1 MCSSG
6 ARAPQERIFAPIR
19 ARICPLIFNPVR
31 PNLVTAYYYI
41 FFGIV
46 CILGGALGYARAR
59 SKASIIAGGVSG
71 ALLIL
76 AGVLARGFIPYAIA
90 IVVSVLLL
98 AHFGRSFV
106 ASRKPMPA
114 VPMILLSLVCIAL
127 TVRHLIH

>member
-1 MCSSG
+1 MLFVG
-6 ARAPQERIFAPIR
+6 QGT
-19 ARICPLIFNPVR
+19 R

-76 AGVLARGFIPYAIA
+76 AGILARGFIPYAIG

-114 VPMILLSLVCIAL
+114 VPMILLSLVCIGL

>member
-1 MCSSG
+1 
-6 ARAPQERIFAPIR
+6 
-19 ARICPLIFNPVR
+19 
-31 PNLVTAYYYI
+31 VTAYYYI
-41 FFGIV
+41 FFGVI

-59 SKASIIAGGVSG
+59 SKASIIAGGISG

-76 AGVLARGFIPYAIA
+76 AGILSRGYIPYIIAIA
-90 IVVSVLLL
+90 VSVLLL

-106 ASRKPMPA
+106 ATRKPMPA

>member
-1 MCSSG
+1 M
-6 ARAPQERIFAPIR
+6 
-19 ARICPLIFNPVR
+19 
-31 PNLVTAYYYI
+31 TAYYYI
-41 FFGIV
+41 VFGIL
-46 CILGGALGYARAR
+46 CIVGGALGYARAR

-76 AGVLARGFIPYAIA
+76 AGILGNGLVAYTIA
-90 IVVSVLLL
+90 IVVSILLL

-114 VPMILLSLVCIAL
+114 IPMILLSLVCIVL

>member
-1 MCSSG
+1 M
-6 ARAPQERIFAPIR
+6 
-19 ARICPLIFNPVR
+19 
-31 PNLVTAYYYI
+31 TAYYYL

-90 IVVSVLLL
+90 IVVSVLLM

>member
-1 MCSSG
+1 M
-6 ARAPQERIFAPIR
+6 
-19 ARICPLIFNPVR
+19 
-31 PNLVTAYYYI
+31 TAYYY
-41 FFGIV
+41 FFGVI

-76 AGVLARGFIPYAIA
+76 AGILSRGLIPSVIAIA
-90 IVVSVLLL
+90 VSVLLL
-98 AHFGRSFV
+98 AHFGRTFV

-114 VPMILLSLVCIAL
+114 IPMIFLSLACIAF

>member
-1 MCSSG
+1 
-6 ARAPQERIFAPIR
+6 
-19 ARICPLIFNPVR
+19 
-31 PNLVTAYYYI
+31 VTAYYYI
-41 FFGIV
+41 VFGIL
-46 CILGGALGYARAR
+46 CIVGGALGYARAR

-76 AGVLARGFIPYAIA
+76 AGILGNGLVAYTIA
-90 IVVSVLLL
+90 IVVSILLL

-114 VPMILLSLVCIAL
+114 IPMILLSLVCIVL